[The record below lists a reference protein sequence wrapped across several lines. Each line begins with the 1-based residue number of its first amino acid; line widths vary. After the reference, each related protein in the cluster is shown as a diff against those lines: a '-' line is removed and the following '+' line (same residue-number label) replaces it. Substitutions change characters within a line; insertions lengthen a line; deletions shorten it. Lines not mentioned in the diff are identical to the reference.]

1 MPVAL
6 RCMLYACGV
15 DVWDG
20 GESDSDDLF
29 SCPHHSLQILM
40 VQSGAVSESGSDAA
54 TQEALYSP
62 SVESGE
68 NGRWAFLSLLRKWRC
83 FWAFFTEE
91 PVFRHQ
97 VMFSA
102 RWTPRDFVFFT
113 VSTGEPWMFSGSWS
127 LCALRKSTTIS
138 LVLSIFRDRLLT
150 LHQVISCSTSSLYD
164 DSLLVNENHY
174 GWTAVDWAPSLEV
187 PLCLEWWCWSYYFRS
202 GLSENPGSSC
212 RGMCSGPT
220 SSAS

>member
-1 MPVAL
+1 
-6 RCMLYACGV
+6 
-15 DVWDG
+15 
-20 GESDSDDLF
+20 
-29 SCPHHSLQILM
+29 M

-138 LVLSIFRDRLLT
+138 MVLSIFRDRLLT

-164 DSLLVNENHY
+164 DSWFLSMRTITVEQQ
-174 GWTAVDWAPSLEV
+174 WTEHPALRCPCAWSGGVGVIISDPDFQKIQDPVAEGCVQAQQAQLPSQVLGDDCVE
-187 PLCLEWWCWSYYFRS
+187 C
-202 GLSENPGSSC
+202 
-212 RGMCSGPT
+212 
-220 SSAS
+220 